1 MLLCACETQLIRCSQ
16 FALQAI
22 VDCGHASF
30 RHYGENM
37 QVWSEIRE
45 VCEDLLSTDSFGKF
59 QELCDLDV
67 FDTEGDDTLREDWGS
82 FITKCDPEDEEMD
95 ASDFEREIEDR
106 NDFYESSIDER
117 ARRIAIEQLT
127 AWSVYVDDKPL
138 AKAAYRDFLV
148 SIVRLFFM
156 QF

>member
-1 MLLCACETQLIRCSQ
+1 MLLCACETQLICCAQ

-30 RHYGENM
+30 RYYGENM
-37 QVWSEIRE
+37 EVWSEIRE

-67 FDTEGDDTLREDWGS
+67 FDTEGDENLREDWGS
-82 FITKCDPEDEEMD
+82 FITDCNSEDEEMD
-95 ASDFEREIEDR
+95 ASDYEREIDNR

-117 ARRIAIEQLT
+117 ARRIAFEQLT
-127 AWSVYVDDKPL
+127 AWSMYVEDKPL

>member
-1 MLLCACETQLIRCSQ
+1 MLLCAYETQLIRCAQ

-30 RHYGENM
+30 TYFGENM
-37 QVWSEIRE
+37 PVWSEIRE

-67 FDTEGDDTLREDWGS
+67 FDTAGDENVREDWGS

-95 ASDFEREIEDR
+95 ASDYEREIDNR
-106 NDFYESSIDER
+106 NEFYENSIDER

-127 AWSVYVDDKPL
+127 AWSMYVDDKPL

>member
-1 MLLCACETQLIRCSQ
+1 MLLCAYETQLIRCAQ

-30 RHYGENM
+30 TYYGENM

-67 FDTEGDDTLREDWGS
+67 FDTEGDVNLREDWGS
-82 FITKCDPEDEEMD
+82 FIDKCDPEDEEID

-148 SIVRLFFM
+148 SIVQFFFM

>member
-1 MLLCACETQLIRCSQ
+1 MLLCACETQLIRCAQ

-30 RHYGENM
+30 RYYGENM
-37 QVWSEIRE
+37 RVWSEIRE

-67 FDTEGDDTLREDWGS
+67 FDTKGDENLREDWGS
-82 FITKCDPEDEEMD
+82 FITDCNSEDEEMD
-95 ASDFEREIEDR
+95 ASDYEREIDNR

-117 ARRIAIEQLT
+117 ARCITFEQLT
-127 AWSVYVDDKPL
+127 AWSMYVEDKPL

-148 SIVRLFFM
+148 SIVRLFCM
-156 QF
+156 QL